1 MFFMNNE
8 SVIDGNEMS
17 ISPGAIFNQIA
28 HIPNSVLQLL
38 VNQYIY
44 QYVSLAIYL
53 FINLIF
59 LSIYLYDTGETVLN
73 IKIIS

>member
-1 MFFMNNE
+1 MNNE

-53 FINLIF
+53 FINL
-59 LSIYLYDTGETVLN
+59 
-73 IKIIS
+73 

>member
-17 ISPGAIFNQIA
+17 ISPVAIFNQIG

-59 LSIYLYDTGETVLN
+59 LSI
-73 IKIIS
+73 

>member
-1 MFFMNNE
+1 MNNE

-17 ISPGAIFNQIA
+17 ISPGARFNQTV

-53 FINLIF
+53 FINLVF
-59 LSIYLYDTGETVLN
+59 LSN
-73 IKIIS
+73 